1 MAIDVDKTLQQVVR
15 QLEAERG
22 LLDQRIA
29 AVRAVVDG
37 SSRSTSVAEAPRRR
51 RMSPAAR
58 REVSRRMKRY
68 WAKRRAGDTK
78 AGAARTQEAARAGQ
92 EAPKTGPRRSR
103 SNKTVSRK
111 KTASRAAT
119 KRRARAKATKTR
131 ANAATSATQA

>member
-29 AVRAVVDG
+29 AVRVVVDG
-37 SSRSTSVAEAPRRR
+37 SRSTSVAEAPRRR

>member
-1 MAIDVDKTLQQVVR
+1 MAMDVDKTLQQVLR

-78 AGAARTQEAARAGQ
+78 AGAARTQEAARAG
-92 EAPKTGPRRSR
+92 EGVPRGPRRSG
-103 SNKTVSRK
+103 SNKTASRK
-111 KTASRAAT
+111 KTASRAAA
-119 KRRARAKATKTR
+119 KRRARAKGTR
-131 ANAATSATQA
+131 ARSKAATPGTQT